1 MYNPIYWFKIS
12 SLSQLSLDSLGLV
25 VKADVLE
32 FLNRVQL
39 SRIRFSQYCRILTF
53 AVKIKLIIKLL
64 DLGTS

>member
-12 SLSQLSLDSLGLV
+12 FLSQLSLDSLGLV

-39 SRIRFSQYCRILTF
+39 SRIRFSPYCHILTF